1 MEFKIPFTFN
11 KLEVLKKRSVN
22 FTCLVKLKESKV
34 EEYLLAAGV
43 SDIGWKHYIAICY
56 RNFFINFL
64 ILTFLSVTILGINS
78 MDNFFLY
85 GLLVGL
91 GISLFLFINQY
102 NYPRIYSGNIAK
114 EIERNLISAL
124 QDMKVQLNSG
134 IPLFSIMVN
143 LGESNYGAVSGQFKK
158 IVKEINSGVPEVE
171 AIEHFGKTNTSPYF
185 RRVLWQVS
193 NGLRAGSD
201 MGIVINQEISNL
213 TNEQTIQI
221 QNYGSR
227 LNPLIM
233 FYMLIAVILPSLGL
247 TFFIILSSLLD
258 LSEGF
263 VKVLFLTIFGLVIL
277 LQIMF
282 MGIIKSRRPSLL

>member
-124 QDMKVQLNSG
+124 Q
-134 IPLFSIMVN
+134 IM
-143 LGESNYGAVSGQFKK
+143 
-158 IVKEINSGVPEVE
+158 
-171 AIEHFGKTNTSPYF
+171 
-185 RRVLWQVS
+185 
-193 NGLRAGSD
+193 
-201 MGIVINQEISNL
+201 
-213 TNEQTIQI
+213 EQ
-221 QNYGSR
+221 
-227 LNPLIM
+227 
-233 FYMLIAVILPSLGL
+233 
-247 TFFIILSSLLD
+247 
-258 LSEGF
+258 
-263 VKVLFLTIFGLVIL
+263 
-277 LQIMF
+277 
-282 MGIIKSRRPSLL
+282 